1 MKKDKLKVASLFA
14 GVGGIDLGFEK
25 AGFKI
30 VYANEIDP
38 YPTQTYNLNFNLI
51 ADNRDIYEVRAS
63 EIPDFNVLV
72 GGFPCQA
79 FSIASYREGFED
91 KKGRGTL
98 FFEIIRLIEE
108 KKTIGKQPSI
118 VFLENVKNLKT
129 HDKGKTFKVIIQALQ
144 ELGYTVK
151 SAVLNACEYGNIPQ
165 NRERIYIVGFLDEKE
180 ALNFDFSKIEKLNLT
195 TRITDLISQKK
206 WMIAYT
212 ILLNLNNL
220 AS

>member
-1 MKKDKLKVASLFA
+1 MKKNKLKVASLFA

-79 FSIASYREGFED
+79 FSIAGYREGFED

-195 TRITDLISQKK
+195 TKITDLISQKK
-206 WMIAYT
+206 
-212 ILLNLNNL
+212 NG
-220 AS
+220 